1 MALIKDKPYQ
11 KDISIPRI
19 GSSNAIGSSSTPSK
33 TSSGTSSGS
42 NRTSSSSNNGSSS
55 SNVSKQNSGSYNR
68 PSIPARPTQPPVD
81 STALVLQKLLASLI
95 VSKAPV
101 TKQLKMGSNPKRAN
115 LIGLG
120 SLTIKPKAGMSKTNT
135 NTGLGVPSL

>member
-1 MALIKDKPYQ
+1 MALIKDNIHQ

-19 GSSNAIGSSSTPSK
+19 GSSSASGSSSTPSK
-33 TSSGTSSGS
+33 TSSGSSTGTS
-42 NRTSSSSNNGSSS
+42 RSSGSSS
-55 SNVSKQNSGSYNR
+55 SRVGKQNSSNYNH
-68 PSIPARPTQPPVD
+68 PSIPTKPTQPPVD
-81 STALVLQKLLASLI
+81 SAAIILQKLLASLI

>member
-1 MALIKDKPYQ
+1 VALIKDKLYS

-19 GSSNAIGSSSTPSK
+19 GSSSSSGSSSAPSR
-33 TSSGTSSGS
+33 TSSGTSSS
-42 NRTSSSSNNGSSS
+42 SSRTSSSSSSGSSS
-55 SNVSKQNSGSYNR
+55 SNVGKKNSGTYNR
-68 PSIPARPTQPPVD
+68 PSIPAKPTQPPVD
-81 STALVLQKLLASLI
+81 SAAIVLQKLLASLI

-120 SLTIKPKAGMSKTNT
+120 SLTIKPKSSSSKVNT

>member
-19 GSSNAIGSSSTPSK
+19 GSSSSAGSSSTPSK
-33 TSSGTSSGS
+33 TSSGTSSS
-42 NRTSSSSNNGSSS
+42 SSRTSSTSSSGSSS
-55 SNVSKQNSGSYNR
+55 SNVGKQNSGSYNR

-81 STALVLQKLLASLI
+81 STALALQKLLASLI

-101 TKQLKMGSNPKRAN
+101 TKQLKMGAKSNRAN

-120 SLTIKPKAGMSKTNT
+120 SLTIKPKQGTSKVNT
-135 NTGLGVPSL
+135 NVSLGVPNL

>member
-1 MALIKDKPYQ
+1 VALIKDKPYQ

-19 GSSNAIGSSSTPSK
+19 GSNSSAGSSSAPSK
-33 TSSGTSSGS
+33 TSSGTSSSS
-42 NRTSSSSNNGSSS
+42 NRTSSSSSNGSSS
-55 SNVSKQNSGSYNR
+55 SNVGKQNSGTYNR

-81 STALVLQKLLASLI
+81 STAIVLQKLLASLI

-101 TKQLKMGSNPKRAN
+101 TKQLKMGAKSNRAN